1 MTKKTL
7 TEYTEAFEEWAE
19 KVDAADLREADTASL
34 RLIADLVGRRLAV
47 DDELAAAV
55 RAARRDGRSWSAI
68 GAMLG
73 VSKQASQQK
82 YGQSAHPGRRPA
94 AQTDVGAS
102 AGALQP
108 SA

>member
-1 MTKKTL
+1 MTKKSL
-7 TEYTEAFEEWAE
+7 AEYTEAFEEWAE
-19 KVDAADLREADTASL
+19 KVDADDLREADTASL

-73 VSKQASQQK
+73 MSKQAAQQK
-82 YGQSAHPGRRPA
+82 YGQSAQPGRRPA
-94 AQTDVGAS
+94 AQTDVEAS
-102 AGALQP
+102 ADALQP

>member
-1 MTKKTL
+1 MTKKSL
-7 TEYTEAFEEWAE
+7 AEYTEAFEEWAE

-47 DDELAAAV
+47 DNELAAAV

-73 VSKQASQQK
+73 MSKQAAQQK
-82 YGQSAHPGRRPA
+82 YGQSAQSA
-94 AQTDVGAS
+94 A
-102 AGALQP
+102 
-108 SA
+108 